1 MGDCIFYFFIFCGGP
16 LFPAWYSTAHLVE
29 SEITG
34 SEKGFPVEG
43 QLHGGVRVRVRLSCG
58 GHERLVIYDG
68 QIRSADVS
76 RVIKSS
82 FSWSE

>member
-1 MGDCIFYFFIFCGGP
+1 M
-16 LFPAWYSTAHLVE
+16 E

-82 FSWSE
+82 FSWSEKLKKMCIGTENIDVNSNF